1 MSEFRSQPL
10 EMVWM
15 DKASYQELD
24 SIFHPGN
31 VAIIGASPVSDL
43 ATLAHIRTKIK
54 DCIYFVN
61 PRYSEILGKKC
72 YPSISDVPVPIDY
85 AIIGINA
92 ALVPDVIK
100 ACIAKGVKTV
110 HIYTSGFSE
119 TGLPEGIGLEKKLAE
134 ISRGKIR
141 IIGPNCFGIYCPESG
156 LAIIPESTEEK
167 GHVGVIA
174 QSGSVAESF
183 SYFGKTKNLRFSKVV
198 SYGNAIDL
206 DCPDFLEYMA
216 DDPET
221 GVIALYIEGSKNGKR
236 LKKALTYAAGKKP
249 VVAIK
254 GGLTDNGSRVARS
267 HTGQLTGTPEI
278 WKALFEQCGVIQVH
292 NYDELVNTIIAFSHS
307 PLPVVNRCGIVSNS
321 GGFSV
326 IQTDLCAAEGMVVP
340 RFTDDTLQKLRELVP
355 TAGTSIGNPLDAWPI
370 FYKIF
375 QKEGNLADIIKTVA
389 ADTNI
394 DSLVIMFDQFRYI
407 RRARKDE
414 AYGHMKTVT
423 EMLLEGSDY
432 CRQVLGKPVFL
443 AASLDPFLEDEED
456 RNANLMLKNAFEQ
469 KNYPVY
475 PAADIT
481 VRSLAKLFIYATQGG
496 QTRKP

>member
-1 MSEFRSQPL
+1 MN
-10 EMVWM
+10 
-15 DKASYQELD
+15 KTSYQEMD

-31 VAIIGASPVSDL
+31 VAIIGASPISDL
-43 ATLAHIRTKIK
+43 ATLAHVSTKIR
-54 DCIYFVN
+54 DRLYFVN
-61 PRYSEILGKKC
+61 PKYSEIFGKKC
-72 YPSISDVPVPIDY
+72 YPAISEVPVPIEY
-85 AIIGINA
+85 AVVGINA
-92 ALVPDVIK
+92 VLVPDIIT
-100 ACIAKGVKTV
+100 ACIEKGVKAV

-119 TGLPEGIGLEKKLAE
+119 TGLQEGIELEKKLAE
-134 ISRGKIR
+134 ISQGKIR

-156 LAIIPESTEEK
+156 LAIVPESSEEK

-183 SYFGKTKNLRFSKVV
+183 SYFGQTKNLRFSKVV

-221 GVIALYIEGSKNGKR
+221 RVIALYIEGTKDGKR
-236 LKKALTYAAGKKP
+236 LKEALAYAASKKP
-249 VVAIK
+249 VLAIK

-278 WKALFEQCGVIQVH
+278 WKALFKQCAVIQVNNH
-292 NYDELVNTIIAFSHS
+292 DELVNSVIAFSHS
-307 PLPVVNRCGIVSNS
+307 PLPAGNRCGIISNS

-326 IQTDLCAAEGMVVP
+326 IQTDLCAAEGMIVP
-340 RFTDDTLQKLRELVP
+340 RFTDDTLRKLRELVP
-355 TAGTSIGNPLDAWPI
+355 LAGTSIGNPLDAWPI

-375 QKEGNLADIIKTVA
+375 QKEGGLADIVKTVA
-389 ADTNI
+389 SDDNI

-407 RRARKDE
+407 RRVRKDE
-414 AYGHMKTVT
+414 ALDHMKKVI

-443 AASLDPFLEDEED
+443 AASLDPFLEDEVD
-456 RNANLMLKNAFEQ
+456 RNANLMLKRAFEQ

-475 PAADIT
+475 PTADST
-481 VRSLAKLFIYATQGG
+481 VRSLAKLLIYARWSG
-496 QTRKP
+496 QTREP